1 MVTSVMQM
9 VEDSALWDLNILCD
23 RIPDRQYNILDRL
36 IGNDWDRSALDRMS
50 EAVLKGSPGG
60 EKGSLRPP

>member
-36 IGNDWDRSALDRMS
+36 IGDDWDRSALDRMS
-50 EAVLKGSPGG
+50 
-60 EKGSLRPP
+60 